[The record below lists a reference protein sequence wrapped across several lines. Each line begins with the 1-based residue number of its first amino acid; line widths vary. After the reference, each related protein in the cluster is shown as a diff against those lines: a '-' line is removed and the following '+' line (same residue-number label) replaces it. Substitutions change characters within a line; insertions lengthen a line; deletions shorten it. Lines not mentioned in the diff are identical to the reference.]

1 MSTGD
6 LRRRLSASPWSVE
19 SEREAME
26 HGMCG
31 GKTRRGT
38 TCTHIRGYKTDH
50 RGFGKCTFHTGSSP
64 NGKKA
69 AEEERVMSEIALLM
83 EAERILTD
91 DPVSGLAEAE
101 RRARTMARV
110 LDKVVSN
117 LDEWWGENSKGET
130 VPHVAVDL
138 LGEWNDKNAR
148 TSKLAIDAGL
158 DERRQASIE
167 AQGQMLADVLRL
179 VFVAVQNRLI
189 AEAVSEEVVKR
200 VWSEHLPGIVRHAIG
215 EATGEA

>member
-1 MSTGD
+1 
-6 LRRRLSASPWSVE
+6 
-19 SEREAME
+19 
-26 HGMCG
+26 
-31 GKTRRGT
+31 
-38 TCTHIRGYKTDH
+38 
-50 RGFGKCTFHTGSSP
+50 
-64 NGKKA
+64 
-69 AEEERVMSEIALLM
+69 MSEIALLM